1 MTKVEK
7 VTVSLPAELLSR
19 IEQHRAGTGA
29 SRSEVIADLLWRGWR
44 ELEFAERE
52 DRYRAAYRSE
62 PETAEEV
69 EWAELA
75 AGELLVAGE
84 GAPVEAPKGK
94 GRPRRAAR

>member
-19 IEQHRAGTGA
+19 IERHRAERGG

-44 ELEFAERE
+44 ELEFVERE
-52 DRYRAAYRSE
+52 DRYREAYRGE

-75 AGELLVAGE
+75 ADEFPVAGE
-84 GAPVEAPKGK
+84 GTPVEAPNTKR
-94 GRPRRAAR
+94 RPRRAAG